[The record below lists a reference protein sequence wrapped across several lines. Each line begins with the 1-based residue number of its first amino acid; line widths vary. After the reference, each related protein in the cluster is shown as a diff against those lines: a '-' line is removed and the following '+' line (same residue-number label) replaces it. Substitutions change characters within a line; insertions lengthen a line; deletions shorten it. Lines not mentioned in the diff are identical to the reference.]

1 MIKATIYS
9 EEYMTKSLLNR
20 LSAWFGTPSADS
32 AAAPTLSDD
41 GTVKFYG
48 ANKKIFNTFFA
59 VMAISTFVAL
69 VLMIL
74 YYGYAYAALYNGSD
88 DFDWL
93 LGIFSDFVVIMDFSL
108 VDSPYVVGDSSYPP
122 IAIAIL
128 FPFAL
133 ICKDIFAIY
142 RYSELTADELT
153 AEIIMYP
160 QFWIAIVLFF
170 VICSF
175 FIILL
180 TTKLFGI
187 TGLDR
192 LKLGVIILVSAPFV
206 YTIMRGNT
214 IYFALIFLLAFLVF
228 KDSKNPVLRE
238 IAYFCLAMSGA
249 IKIYPLFFGV
259 FLLKDKKIFASF
271 RVAFYFFSIFAL
283 SFFIF
288 KNSFNDVTPFFNNL
302 GGFMSDET
310 RLLATNNLSISAQL
324 YKLLH
329 LFIPRLSAESPI
341 FNVLSL
347 AAMLAVFAVSTYTA
361 IVTKSNLSRFAICFA
376 VVILIPSISYFY
388 VIIFA
393 ILPFLEYIR
402 VYSTLELSKRIFYFL
417 AFMLLFIT
425 PFVIAKDFTMH
436 SFTIIAILIVEVVSV
451 IKERVNARKQAITNP
466 V

>member
-1 MIKATIYS
+1 MIKS
-9 EEYMTKSLLNR
+9 VFHK
-20 LSAWFGTPSADS
+20 LSAVFGNPVAD
-32 AAAPTLSDD
+32 AAVAPALSDD
-41 GTVKFYG
+41 GAVKFYG
-48 ANKKIFNTFFA
+48 TNKKIFNAFFA
-59 VMAISTFVAL
+59 VMAVSTFVAL
-69 VLMIL
+69 VVMIL
-74 YYGYAYAALYNGSD
+74 YYGYAYAALYNGSN

-93 LGIFSDFVVIMDFSL
+93 LGIFSDFVVIMNFSL
-108 VDSPYVVGDSSYPP
+108 EESPYVVGDSSYPP

-128 FPFAL
+128 YPFAL
-133 ICKDIFAIY
+133 ICKDIFAVY
-142 RYSELTADELT
+142 RFSELTADELT

-160 QFWIAIVLFF
+160 QFWVSIILFF
-170 VICSF
+170 TICSF
-175 FIILL
+175 FIIML
-180 TTKLFGI
+180 TSKLFGI
-187 TGLDR
+187 TGADR

-228 KDSKNPVLRE
+228 KDSKNPILRE

-271 RVAFYFFSIFAL
+271 RVAFYFVSIFAL
-283 SFFIF
+283 SFFVF
-288 KNSFNDVTPFFNNL
+288 KNSLNDVTPFFNNL

-329 LFIPRLSAESPI
+329 LFIPKLSAESPI
-341 FNVLSL
+341 FNVISL
-347 AAMLAVFAVSTYTA
+347 AAMLLVFAVSTYAT
-361 IVTKSNLSRFAICFA
+361 IVTKSNLSRYAICFA

-388 VIIFA
+388 IIIFA

-402 VYSTLELSKRIFYFL
+402 TYSILETGKRIFYFL
-417 AFMLLFIT
+417 AFMFLFIT
-425 PFVIAKDFTMH
+425 PFVIAKDFTLH

>member
-1 MIKATIYS
+1 MGRLYS
-9 EEYMTKSLLNR
+9 EEFMIKSVFHK
-20 LSAWFGTPSADS
+20 LSAIFGTPAAD
-32 AAAPTLSDD
+32 AAVAPALSDD

-48 ANKKIFNTFFA
+48 TNKKIFNTFFT

-69 VLMIL
+69 VVMIL
-74 YYGYAYAALYNGSD
+74 YYGYAYAALYNGNS

-93 LGIFSDFVVIMDFSL
+93 LGIFSDFVVIMNFSL
-108 VDSPYVVGDSSYPP
+108 EESPYVVGDSSYPP

-128 FPFAL
+128 YPFAL
-133 ICKDIFAIY
+133 ICKDIFAVY

-180 TTKLFGI
+180 ASKLFGI
-187 TGLDR
+187 KGVDR

-271 RVAFYFFSIFAL
+271 RVAVYFLSIFAL
-283 SFFIF
+283 SFFVF
-288 KNSFNDVTPFFNNL
+288 KNSLNDVTPFFNNL

-341 FNVLSL
+341 FNVISL
-347 AAMLAVFAVSTYTA
+347 VAILIVFAISTYAT
-361 IVTKSNLSRFAICFA
+361 IVTKSNLSRYAICFA

-402 VYSTLELSKRIFYFL
+402 TYSTLELGKRIFYFL
-417 AFMLLFIT
+417 AFMFLFIT
-425 PFVIAKDFTMH
+425 PFVIAKNFTLH
-436 SFTIIAILIVEVVSV
+436 AFTIIAILIVEVMSV
-451 IKERVNARKQAITNP
+451 IKERISAKKSKRIATSV
-466 V
+466 